1 MTALGNRYGCHVS
14 SSSELTK
21 CVTVHAMLKNPH
33 CLRFMSAKVI
43 LLCFFFYRQWWRRS
57 DYEKQRTTK
66 KTNDRP
72 IPDYFSN
79 DMEASK
85 HMGAIG
91 CLRTFDKEIS
101 TYRAL
106 RVTRARFLWF
116 LRIISV
122 WFNHLFWKQK
132 VLGLFLINN

>member
-1 MTALGNRYGCHVS
+1 MVFFIGNGDVGVITSR
-14 SSSELTK
+14 K
-21 CVTVHAMLKNPH
+21 KRKNNE
-33 CLRFMSAKVI
+33 
-43 LLCFFFYRQWWRRS
+43 Q
-57 DYEKQRTTK
+57 QK
-66 KTNDRP
+66 KHNDRP

-106 RVTRARFLWF
+106 RVTRARFWGGSF
-116 LRIISV
+116 E
-122 WFNHLFWKQK
+122 
-132 VLGLFLINN
+132 

>member
-1 MTALGNRYGCHVS
+1 
-14 SSSELTK
+14 
-21 CVTVHAMLKNPH
+21 
-33 CLRFMSAKVI
+33 MSAKVI
-43 LLCFFFYRQWWRRS
+43 LLWFFFIGN
-57 DYEKQRTTK
+57 DDVGVITK
-66 KTNDRP
+66 NNEQQKKNNDRP

-106 RVTRARFLWF
+106 RVTRARFWGGSF
-116 LRIISV
+116 E
-122 WFNHLFWKQK
+122 
-132 VLGLFLINN
+132 